1 MIYGFRYAQR
11 RLNRMTTI
19 ANIVDALAAPYT
31 VWRTLRGIEPEMQGA
46 RPRFVAGNASVT
58 FRVSHNGER
67 KILKCYTRTNPHLAA
82 IYGEEYHQRE
92 LCIVDIAGR
101 RVWIDCLLTPYI
113 EGVTLDEALCSAK
126 SGEEV
131 EALASAFDTFARELL
146 TAERAHGDLK
156 PENLIVTP
164 SGEIRAID
172 WDAAFMPSMAGEPA
186 PEIGTAAYQHPLR
199 TVALFDKHIDD
210 YSIAFLS
217 VFLHF
222 AAIDNATLEHFR
234 RYHEPLLSP
243 REILKGRCDEWE
255 RTSEMF
261 AQRGMAREYRLAQL
275 LHSTSAR
282 LFTLQSLM
290 LPTVTPTTDPTEEC
304 APYLD
309 HANGYW
315 GCRDHKGWLIEP
327 LFDNGYEPTEGV
339 MLVELGGY
347 MHFADFAGRIVKS
360 FPRGTRVKPMREGE
374 TTAYYA
380 DGGQE
385 QIKAADLLQIF
396 DK

>member
-1 MIYGFRYAQR
+1 M
-11 RLNRMTTI
+11 
-19 ANIVDALAAPYT
+19 
-31 VWRTLRGIEPEMQGA
+31 WRTLRGIEPEMQGA

-58 FRVSHNGER
+58 FRVSHNGES

-131 EALASAFDTFARELL
+131 EALASAFDTFALRLL

-164 SGEIRAID
+164 SGEILAID
-172 WDAAFMPSMAGEPA
+172 WDAAFMPSMAGGQA

-199 TVALFDKHIDD
+199 TAELFDKHLDD
-210 YSIAFLS
+210 YSIAFIS

-222 AAIDNATLEHFR
+222 AAIDSTTLEHYR
-234 RYHEPLLSP
+234 SYHEPLLSP
-243 REILKGRCDEWE
+243 RDILKGRCDEWA
-255 RTSEMF
+255 RTSEIF

-275 LHSTSAR
+275 LRSASAR

-290 LPTVTPTTDPTEEC
+290 LPTVTPSTEEC

-309 HANGYW
+309 HAGGYW
-315 GCRDHKGWLIEP
+315 GCRDHKRWLIAP
-327 LFDNGYEPTEGV
+327 HYDNGYEPADGV

-347 MHFADFAGRIVKS
+347 MHFVDMAGRTVKS
-360 FPRGTRVKPMREGE
+360 FPRNTRVKPMREGE
-374 TTAYYA
+374 TTAHYA
-380 DGGQE
+380 DGRQE
-385 QIKAADLLQIF
+385 RIKAADLLQIF